1 MSTFFSLYLYPL
13 SSSLRIIY
21 YRRIFN
27 TIFVLVFLGEGGE
40 GEEPPAGYQEDDG
53 GCPEDD
59 EDEEEEEEEGV
70 SGGSSGSPPRSPI
83 PSSTDVEQDVAAA
96 NERLPLRS
104 VPNPTII

>member
-1 MSTFFSLYLYPL
+1 MSTFFSIYLYP
-13 SSSLRIIY
+13 SLFLYVFIHYCRT
-21 YRRIFN
+21 FN
-27 TIFVLVFLGEGGE
+27 TTFVLIFLGEGGE

-83 PSSTDVEQDVAAA
+83 PSSTDVEQDVAVA

-104 VPNPTII
+104 VPNPTIT

>member
-1 MSTFFSLYLYPL
+1 MYLFSNLIKFKIFFSLVP
-13 SSSLRIIY
+13 
-21 YRRIFN
+21 
-27 TIFVLVFLGEGGE
+27 GEGGE

-83 PSSTDVEQDVAAA
+83 PSSTDGLEQDAT

-104 VPNPTII
+104 VLPNYT

>member
-1 MSTFFSLYLYPL
+1 M
-13 SSSLRIIY
+13 
-21 YRRIFN
+21 
-27 TIFVLVFLGEGGE
+27 FVFPGEGGE

-83 PSSTDVEQDVAAA
+83 PSSTDVEQDAT
-96 NERLPLRS
+96 NERLPLRLVYYS
-104 VPNPTII
+104 SFIYNNINILATIYDIIVLA

>member
-1 MSTFFSLYLYPL
+1 L
-13 SSSLRIIY
+13 I
-21 YRRIFN
+21 
-27 TIFVLVFLGEGGE
+27 FLGEGGE

-83 PSSTDVEQDVAAA
+83 PSSTDVEQDVAVA

-104 VPNPTII
+104 VPNPTIT